1 MRSYLGLEMRR
12 GFRNPA
18 GLILLTAF
26 PVALYLLWTKVLNVV
41 PQGQHGDFAAVT
53 MVSMATYGSMGG
65 ALFIGGAIA
74 LERGKGWARQL
85 AVTPLPAHGYVV
97 AKLISGATGVL
108 PSIVVVLAAGALVA
122 GVRLPLWTWPALVLL
137 IWVGVMP
144 FAALGI
150 AFGYTLKGQAAN
162 LAMMAVY
169 FGLSILGGLWL
180 PVQLMPEG
188 MRVLAEY
195 SPAYQAGSLGWR
207 ALAGEWP
214 TGTAIGVLAAW
225 TLLFAALAV
234 WRYRRAL

>member
-1 MRSYLGLEMRR
+1 MRSYLSLEIRR

-18 GLILLTAF
+18 GLVLLTGF
-26 PVALYLLWTKVLNVV
+26 PVALYLLWTKVPNVV
-41 PQGQHGDFAAVT
+41 PPGQQGDFAATT
-53 MVSMATYGSMGG
+53 MVSLATYGSMGG

-74 LERGKGWARQL
+74 LERSKGWARQL

-97 AKLISGATGVL
+97 AKLVSGAAGVL
-108 PSIVVVLAAGALVA
+108 PSIVVVLAAGALLA
-122 GVRLPLWTWPALVLL
+122 GVRLPWWTWPALVVL
-137 IWVGVMP
+137 IWLGVMP
-144 FAALGI
+144 FTALGV

-180 PVQLMPEG
+180 PIQLMPEG
-188 MRVLAEY
+188 MRTL
-195 SPAYQAGSLGWR
+195 
-207 ALAGEWP
+207 
-214 TGTAIGVLAAW
+214 TAW

>member
-1 MRSYLGLEMRR
+1 MNSYLRLELRR
-12 GFRNPA
+12 ACRNPA
-18 GLILLTAF
+18 GLILLTGF

-41 PQGQHGDFAAVT
+41 PQNQQGDFAAFS
-53 MVSMATYGSMGG
+53 MVSMATYGSLGG

-85 AVTPLPAHGYVV
+85 AVTPLPASGYVV
-97 AKLISGATGVL
+97 AKLVSGAAGVL
-108 PSIVVVLAAGALVA
+108 PSIVVVLAAGALLG
-122 GVRLPLWTWPALVLL
+122 GVRLPLGTWPVLVVL
-137 IWVGVMP
+137 IWVGVVP

-150 AFGYTLKGQAAN
+150 AFGYTLRGQAAN

-169 FGLSILGGLWL
+169 FALSVLGGLWL
-180 PVQLMPEG
+180 PVQVMPEA

-207 ALAGEWP
+207 ALEGQWP
-214 TGTAIGVLAAW
+214 TGTAVGVLAAW